1 MSAMQSLYNR
11 RNELKSQI
19 ESMTGKK
26 GVGQLR
32 SELEA
37 INTRL
42 AQLDARR
49 QQMKDNINSKNASG
63 RTEGSVK
70 DTRKR
75 LNELKNAKV
84 ERFSY
89 DELGFSWRDEYNQ
102 RSGYYAHFLQSTMG
116 RHPTH
121 PNARPFAAW
130 NQAKRTLRA
139 AIEDGVIDGPD
150 AEFDKEG
157 RGTATNHDLY
167 SYSHDGT
174 LILVQ
179 VRHATVSKY
188 GTNVKIQYFV
198 TDGDDA
204 IEIVKGKGN
213 IKKAAQADPSP
224 DSPLRFLRSQLKAEW
239 RNKIDEKPVK
249 LQGPKA
255 AEYTIYKI
263 LHDDNGTLRS
273 VYSGEEYAFGKSKV
287 QKAQDGHG
295 DGYYAF
301 LSAEVALQVFRDG
314 NAFNQSLIESKRLV
328 LCKGRGYGRPICYSN
343 GKRAFSRLVV
353 DEIVSAIE

>member
-49 QQMKDNINSKNASG
+49 QQMKDNVNSKNFKPG
-63 RTEGSVK
+63 YRNP
-70 DTRKR
+70 DYTRRGLDDLAKATIKR
-75 LNELKNAKV
+75 GY
-84 ERFSY
+84 Y
-89 DELGFSWRDEYNQ
+89 DELLFSCPGAYQAHAIE
-102 RSGYYAHFLQSTMG
+102 GYATSY
-116 RHPTH
+116 PTH

-150 AEFDKEG
+150 SEFDKKG

-188 GTNVKIQYFV
+188 GTSVKIQYFV
-198 TDGDDA
+198 TDGDDS
-204 IEIVKGKGN
+204 IEIVKGKSN

-224 DSPLRFLRSQLKAEW
+224 DSPLRFLRSQVKAEW

-273 VYSGEEYAFGKSKV
+273 VYSGEEYVLGKSKV
-287 QKAQDGHG
+287 QKAYDHHG
-295 DGYYAF
+295 GGYYAF
-301 LSAEVALQVFRDG
+301 LSAEAALQVFRDG

>member
-1 MSAMQSLYNR
+1 MSAIQSLYNR
-11 RNELKSQI
+11 RNELKSLI
-19 ESMTGKK
+19 ESMAGRK

-32 SELEA
+32 TELEG
-37 INTRL
+37 INARL

-49 QQMKDNINSKNASG
+49 NQMKANVNSQN
-63 RTEGSVK
+63 VK
-70 DTRKR
+70 PGYRNPDYTR
-75 LNELKNAKV
+75 LNLARLEQAIIK
-84 ERFSY
+84 RGSY
-89 DELGFSWRDEYNQ
+89 DELIFSHPDSYTCSSVVE
-102 RSGYYAHFLQSTMG
+102 GYATSY
-116 RHPTH
+116 PTH

-130 NQAKRTLRA
+130 LQAKRTLA
-139 AIEDGVIDGPD
+139 GAIKDGVIEDTD
-150 AEFDKEG
+150 ADFDKKG

-204 IEIVKGKGN
+204 IEIEKGKAN
-213 IKKAAQADPSP
+213 IKKAAKADPSP
-224 DSPLRFLRSQLKAEW
+224 DSPLRFLRNQLKAEW

-249 LQGPKA
+249 LQAPKA

-263 LHDDNGTLRS
+263 LHDDNGVLRS
-273 VYSGEEYAFGKSKV
+273 VYNGEEYTIGKNKI
-287 QKAQDGHG
+287 QKACDDHNG
-295 DGYYAF
+295 GYYAF
-301 LSAEVALQVFRDG
+301 LSAETAVQVLKAG
-314 NAFNQSLIESKRLV
+314 NAFASILIAGKRLV
-328 LCKGRGYGRPICYSN
+328 LCKGRAYGQPVVYSN

-353 DEIVSAIE
+353 DEIVSIVE